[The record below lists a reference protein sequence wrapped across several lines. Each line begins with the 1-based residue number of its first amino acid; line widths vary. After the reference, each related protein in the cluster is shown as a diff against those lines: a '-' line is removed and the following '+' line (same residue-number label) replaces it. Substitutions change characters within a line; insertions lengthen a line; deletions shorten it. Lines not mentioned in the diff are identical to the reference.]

1 VKIAIVGAGW
11 AGLAAAVEATL
22 AGHQAVVYE
31 ASHAI
36 GGRARAVKGSLP
48 DGTAMLLDN
57 GQHILIGAYTESLR
71 LLHQV
76 GVEPTTALLSL
87 PLTLR
92 FPDGRGLQFPAW
104 PTPLDAFAGIVSAR
118 GWRRADKWS
127 LLRTAWGWQ
136 RRNFQCSASASV
148 ADLCQGLS
156 PRVQAELIDPLCVSA
171 LNTPSAQAS
180 GQVFLRVLHDAL
192 LGVAGGARLLLPRVN
207 LSELFPTAAQHW
219 LSEHGGQWLLGAR
232 VSSVSQ
238 QGAQWC
244 VHGERLPAQSTQ
256 DGCFDAVIL
265 ATSASESVRVIESSV
280 QTASE
285 TIAKS
290 LHQWTHISRALHFE
304 SIATVYAWG
313 AGAALALPML
323 CLRSDVSHPAQFA
336 FDRGQLG
343 GPAGLLAFVVS
354 ASNGERDTL
363 TAQVLAQARQQ
374 LGLNLQA
381 VQTIV
386 EKRATFACTPALLRP
401 AQNIAPGLF
410 TAGDYVAGPY
420 PATLEGAVRSGVAA
434 LRAASADV
442 YDATP
447 TRTNIKET
455 FR

>member
-1 VKIAIVGAGW
+1 MKIAIVGAGW
-11 AGLAAAVEATL
+11 AGLAAAVGATL
-22 AGHQAVVYE
+22 AGHQAIVYE
-31 ASHAI
+31 ASHAC
-36 GGRARAVKGSLP
+36 GGRARAVMGSLP
-48 DGTAMLLDN
+48 DGTPMLLDN
-57 GQHILIGAYTESLR
+57 GQHILIGAYTEALR

-76 GVEPTTALLSL
+76 GVEPATALLSL

-104 PTPLDAFAGIVSAR
+104 PMPLDALAGIASAR
-118 GWRRADKWS
+118 GWKALDKWT
-127 LLRTAWGWQ
+127 LLRAAWDWQ
-136 RRNFQCSASASV
+136 HRNFQCSAGASV
-148 ADLCQGLS
+148 ADLCESLS

-171 LNTPSAQAS
+171 LNTPSERAS

-192 LGVAGGARLLLPRVN
+192 LGVAGGSRLLLPRVN
-207 LSELFPTAAQHW
+207 LSELFPNAAQHW
-219 LSEHGGQWLLGAR
+219 LSEHGGQLLLGAR

-238 QGAQWC
+238 QGTKWR
-244 VHGERLPAQSTQ
+244 VHGEPLPTKSTQ

-265 ATSASESVRVIESSV
+265 ATSASESVRVIESSA

-290 LHQWTHISRALHFE
+290 LHQWAHISRALHFE
-304 SIATVYAWG
+304 AIATVYAWG

-323 CLRSDVSHPAQFA
+323 CLRSDASHPAQFA

-354 ASNGERDTL
+354 ASSIERDTL

-381 VQTIV
+381 LQTIV

-410 TAGDYVAGPY
+410 AAGDYVAGPY

-434 LRAASADV
+434 LRAAATDV
-442 YDATP
+442 YDATLQNTTALP
-447 TRTNIKET
+447 
-455 FR
+455 